1 MLEFFLRFLQVRR
14 SLHSGVILLTLLV
27 VALSPVAAQDDG
39 VQPRLIVHL
48 PQAQEAPANII
59 SLTERING
67 DLLRRLNRGNRFDL
81 TVRDAPGELKGFMD
95 SVMEEPPEAVDAL
108 IAGVVDQRRD
118 GSYRFLFDV
127 WSARL
132 NRVFFSQEFDA
143 RGLPAIGN
151 EDAILLLSRQI
162 QEEVEDAVLDLF
174 PGFGLLEFENR
185 GAEAD
190 YEVLINDTSF
200 GVNLQE
206 ISLLPGSYRIEV
218 LQEIEE
224 QLYTMAEDELQ
235 VAVDDYVRLLFELS
249 ATPPEIPGYLRV
261 ERTADDW
268 RVGMELGYD
277 YLFPVSPDAEEVIDS
292 GQVVLARVVANDIPL
307 RNLILGVDVG
317 LGDLDAIAEES
328 VDAEAEFVPLLG
340 FLGYRFG
347 PLGGWDFTVKAAGGA
362 QLTQAE
368 VEFDPSSISEE
379 SYEEET
385 IDPAMRLSTEFGYNW
400 GRYIRLHA
408 GASFWTIWHDE
419 GGTLSFIG
427 VLGGIGIKF

>member
-1 MLEFFLRFLQVRR
+1 MHR
-14 SLHSGVILLTLLV
+14 SLQSGVILLVLLFV
-27 VALSPVAAQDDG
+27 SLSPLAAQEDG
-39 VQPRLIVHL
+39 IQPRLVVHL
-48 PQAQEAPANII
+48 PETQDAPANII
-59 SLTERING
+59 SLTERINS
-67 DLLRRLNRGNRFDL
+67 DLLRRLNEGNRFDL
-81 TVRDAPGELKGFMD
+81 TVREAPEELESFMG
-95 SVMEEPPEAVDAL
+95 SVMEEPPKADAL

-143 RGLPAIGN
+143 RGLPAMGN

-162 QEEVEDAVLDLF
+162 QEEVEDAVMDLF
-174 PGFGLLEFENR
+174 PGFGLLEFENQ
-185 GAEAD
+185 GVEAN
-190 YEVLINDTSF
+190 YEVLINDTSV

-224 QLYTMAEDELQ
+224 QVYVMAKDELQ
-235 VAVDDYVRLLFELS
+235 IAVDDFFRLVFELS
-249 ATPPEIPGYLRV
+249 ATPPEIPGYLRL
-261 ERTADDW
+261 ERTPDDW

-277 YLFPVSPDAEEVIDS
+277 FLFPVSADAEDIINS
-292 GQVVLARVVANDIPL
+292 GQVVLARVVANDIPF

-317 LGDLDAIAEES
+317 LGDLDAIADQS
-328 VDAEAEFVPLLG
+328 VDPQVDFIPLLG

-362 QLTQAE
+362 QLTKVE
-368 VEFDPSSISEE
+368 VDFDPTLTSDEP
-379 SYEEET
+379 YEDET
-385 IDPAMRLSTEFGYNW
+385 IDPVMRVSTEFGYNW
-400 GRYIRLHA
+400 GRYIRLHG
-408 GASFWTIWHDE
+408 GASYWTIWHDE

-427 VLGGIGIKF
+427 VFGGLGIKF